1 MAAAGAAN
9 SASNPATISPPKSC
23 LAPCAMSLGGNPSG
37 HPVSCAS
44 LVALTFTER
53 DGDLVGLGPPG
64 EKDFTQPLRLLVVG
78 NDVHKAARLQALFGP
93 ESDVRV
99 CSGAASLRRALH
111 QEPVDCVVL
120 SLADSDDPEVA
131 IRTVL
136 STASEDPVV
145 VVAPS
150 DGDTALH
157 AITEGAQDYLLESAT
172 DGETLRRAV
181 RYAIAR
187 KATEARLARQ
197 ALHDSLTG
205 LPNRALL
212 LDRLNVAVARSRRRP
227 TSLALLFLD
236 LDGFKNVNDNLGH
249 EAGDELLIEVAR
261 RLQRVLRPGDTV
273 ARYGGD
279 EFVILCEDLRGGRE
293 AIRVAERARST
304 IARPIALQGTQV
316 TLEASVGIARA
327 RREDTHPQELI
338 READLAMYQA
348 KRRGAGIESYAAAGE
363 SELEARLRDAVQRAG
378 LQVHYQPVLAL
389 EDNRVQS
396 VEALV
401 RWDHPERGL
410 QAPAEFLPVAEETG
424 LIVDV
429 DQWVLA
435 EACRTLARWRGEGLV
450 DDRLTVSVNLSSRT
464 LRSPELTET
473 IERVLAAAPLP
484 PDRLCLE
491 LTEAAIEQDPRGA
504 AAALEALARAGVQ
517 LTLDDFGS
525 DRTSLHVISAHPWNE
540 VKIDAGLVREATRG
554 AQPAR
559 MLGAVLGVVH
569 AAGLTAIAKGIE
581 TAPQRDAL
589 GRLGCDA
596 AQGFLFAAPGPAPE
610 TARWLAARA
619 R

>member
-1 MAAAGAAN
+1 M
-9 SASNPATISPPKSC
+9 
-23 LAPCAMSLGGNPSG
+23 GN
-37 HPVSCAS
+37 
-44 LVALTFTER
+44 
-53 DGDLVGLGPPG
+53 LVGLGPPG
-64 EKDFTQPLRLLVVG
+64 EKDFKQPLRLLVVG
-78 NDVHKAARLQALFGP
+78 NDLHQAARLQTLFGA

-99 CSGAASLRRALH
+99 CGEAGLRRALH

-120 SLADSDDPEVA
+120 SLAQSDDPDRA

-136 STASEDPVV
+136 SSVSEEPVV
-145 VVAPS
+145 VVDAS
-150 DGDTALH
+150 DGARALH
-157 AITEGAQDYLLESAT
+157 AIQEGAQDYLTQDDADPEALH
-172 DGETLRRAV
+172 RAV

-187 KATEARLARQ
+187 KGTETRLARQ

-249 EAGDELLIEVAR
+249 EAGDELLVEVAR

-293 AIRVAERARST
+293 AMRVAERARGT
-304 IARPIALQGTQV
+304 IAKPIALQGTQV
-316 TLEASVGIARA
+316 TLEASVGIAQA
-327 RREDTHPQELI
+327 HREDTHPQELL

-348 KRRGAGIESYAAAGE
+348 KRRGGGIESYAAAGE
-363 SELEARLRDAVQRAG
+363 SELEARLREAVQRAG
-378 LQVHYQPVLAL
+378 LQLHYQPVVAL
-389 EDNRVQS
+389 DDNRLHS
-396 VEALV
+396 LEALV
-401 RWDHPERGL
+401 RWEHPERGP
-410 QAPAEFLPVAEETG
+410 QAPDDFLPVAEETG

-435 EACRTLARWRGEGLV
+435 EACRTLARWRAEGLV
-450 DDRLTVSVNLSSRT
+450 EDGLAVSVNLSSRT
-464 LRSPELTET
+464 LRSADLAET
-473 IERVLAAAPLP
+473 IERVTAAAGLP
-484 PDRLCLE
+484 VGRLALE
-491 LTEAAIEQDPRGA
+491 LTEASIEQDPRGA
-504 AAALEALARAGVQ
+504 SIALEALARVGVQ

-525 DRTSLHVISAHPWNE
+525 DRASLQIISSHQWNE
-540 VKIDAGLVREATRG
+540 VKINAGLVGEATAG
-554 AQPAR
+554 AKPAR

-569 AAGLTAIAKGIE
+569 AADLTAVAKGIE

-589 GRLGCDA
+589 RRLGCDA
-596 AQGFLFAAPGPAPE
+596 AQGFLFAAPAPAPE
-610 TARWLAARA
+610 IEAWLAARA